1 MARCIGVSEDG
12 VSRLVVS
19 PARVPSSVT
28 RQTSVGPHLG
38 VADTRRGD
46 RHDVPGTDADIA
58 RAADGQPVGK
68 QACAVAD
75 ELRASRRTRR
85 SRWDTPTRILDGHPT
100 TWASRWPPTSCS
112 TGCAVRAGRLRG
124 DARRKSGALFPHCV
138 LGLDELRRR
147 IDEAAALVGL
157 GNLALSPQ
165 CGFASI
171 AEGGNHLTDDD
182 QYAKLRLVADTAR
195 AVWG

>member
-1 MARCIGVSEDG
+1 
-12 VSRLVVS
+12 L
-19 PARVPSSVT
+19 
-28 RQTSVGPHLG
+28 
-38 VADTRRGD
+38 
-46 RHDVPGTDADIA
+46 
-58 RAADGQPVGK
+58 
-68 QACAVAD
+68 
-75 ELRASRRTRR
+75 
-85 SRWDTPTRILDGHPT
+85 
-100 TWASRWPPTSCS
+100 
-112 TGCAVRAGRLRG
+112 
-124 DARRKSGALFPHCV
+124 GALFPHCV

-182 QYAKLRLVADTAR
+182 QYAKLRLVAGAAR